1 MTRTKCLI
9 ETIFKDYPY
18 KDLLEYFPT
27 GSVEFGCDTK
37 KSDFDIV
44 VKLIECNSLFNEKG
58 LYDFVTN
65 THIHNFD
72 DNHLLSTQFS
82 CMIKV
87 DNLNVNIILA
97 VNEIDYCK
105 WKIAT
110 EAVKLCILT
119 NSSAYYRNCVAS
131 KIKSNKAFR
140 VAFFEAI
147 KDNPTS
153 DWDDK
158 AKNLINTGLYND

>member
-9 ETIFKDYPY
+9 ETIFKDYQH

-37 KSDFDIV
+37 ESDFDIV
-44 VKLIECNSLFNEKG
+44 VKLTGCNRLFNEKG

-72 DNHLLSTQFS
+72 DNHLLSSKFS

-97 VNEIDYCK
+97 KNDEDYRG

-110 EAVKLCILT
+110 EALKSYIAKSNYGYPIGT
-119 NSSAYYRNCVAS
+119 IAK
-131 KIKSNKAFR
+131 KIKENKAYR
-140 VAFFEAI
+140 VALFEAI
-147 KDNPTS
+147 KENPQYN
-153 DWDDK
+153 WDDK
-158 AKNLINTGLYND
+158 AENLINTGLYND